1 MYTIKLHKKVIKFIN
16 SRNPKDKQTIKE
28 KLCLLQTN
36 PYPKSN
42 NLDIKKMK
50 NNHGFRLRV
59 GNYRFLY
66 DVVDEELIIYIEN
79 GDNRGD
85 IY

>member
-1 MYTIKLHKKVIKFIN
+1 MYKIIPHKKVIKFIN
-16 SRNPKDKQTIKE
+16 SRNPKDKQKIKE
-28 KLCLLQTN
+28 KFELLQNN
-36 PYPKSN
+36 PYPSN
-42 NLDIKKMK
+42 YNIDVKKMQ
-50 NNHGFRLRV
+50 NADGFRLRV

-66 DVVDEELIIYIEN
+66 DVVEDELVIYMED

>member
-16 SRNPKDKQTIKE
+16 SRNPKDRETIKE
-28 KLCLLQTN
+28 KLTLLQTN
-36 PYPKSN
+36 PYPKSDA
-42 NLDIKKMK
+42 LDIKKMK
-50 NNHGFRLRV
+50 NSHGFRLRIA
-59 GNYRFLY
+59 NYRFLY
-66 DVVDEELIIYIEN
+66 DVIDEELLIYIEN